1 MATPT
6 RRKLIQFILAGLALF
21 LIGALLY
28 PVAYSMYRAYKDSLP
43 PNPERAFPYKEIRI
57 GVDASFPP
65 FAVDNGQSMYGLDID
80 LGNAIGDEIGF
91 PVRFV
96 NMGFDGL
103 YDSVIAD
110 QVDIVISA
118 LRVDPSRMA
127 EVRYTQ
133 HYFDNGLV
141 LVTPS
146 GSPITM
152 MEFMEGYRI
161 AYEFGSIADA
171 EVRSWE
177 QRIGRMQHMPYE
189 LPQYALDAVRLEYA
203 DATLVDATSY
213 QLYLRDHPNWD
224 SQHTYITHEVY
235 AVVVRIDRLDTWKMV
250 NFAIQSLKE
259 SGELGKIIAS
269 WL

>member
-1 MATPT
+1 MAPPA
-6 RRKLIQFILAGLALF
+6 RRKLIRLTVAGVVLSVS
-21 LIGALLY
+21 GVLLLSF
-28 PVAYSMYRAYKDSLP
+28 AYRMYKSYKASLP
-43 PNPERAFPYKEIRI
+43 PDPDRAFPYEEIRI

-80 LGNAIGDEIGF
+80 LGNAIGEELGF

-96 NMGFDGL
+96 NVGFDGL

-141 LVTPS
+141 LVTPE

-152 MEFMEGYRI
+152 MEFMKGYRI
-161 AYEFGSIADA
+161 AYEFGSVADA
-171 EVRSWE
+171 EVRYWDR
-177 QRIGRMQHMPYE
+177 RIGQMQHMPYE
-189 LPQYALDAVRLEYA
+189 LPTYALDAVRLEQA
-203 DATLVDATSY
+203 DAALVDATSY
-213 QLYLRDHPNWD
+213 RLYRRDHPDWKA
-224 SQHTYITHEVY
+224 QYRYITQEVY
-235 AVVVRIDRLDTWKMV
+235 AIAVRIDRLDTWKMV
-250 NFAIQSLKE
+250 NSALQTLKE
-259 SGELGKIIAS
+259 RGELAKIIAT